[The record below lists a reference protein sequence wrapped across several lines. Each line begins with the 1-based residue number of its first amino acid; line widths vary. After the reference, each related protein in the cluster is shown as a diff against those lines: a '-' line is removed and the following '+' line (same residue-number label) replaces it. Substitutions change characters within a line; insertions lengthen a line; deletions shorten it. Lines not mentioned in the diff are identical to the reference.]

1 MTRLAVAATSFTI
14 TDATLDEVNIAAY
27 IRSAF
32 GDEPRS
38 YVILCVDHYEGEGQL
53 FGAHLRE
60 AASPGLAAHLLE
72 ESARDVLA
80 WNPDEAKF
88 VLDKFVLQVHEG
100 PGDIVFVL
108 GTVTF
113 KRRAVD
119 WDAIDGAL
127 EQLCAVV
134 REQGLDFKGRDLAED
149 RVVSALR
156 EIAAADA
163 GCREGGDK

>member
-1 MTRLAVAATSFTI
+1 MISTTVKVPHI
-14 TDATLDEVNIAAY
+14 DEAFIETY
-27 IRSAF
+27 IRTAF

-38 YVILCVDHYEGEGQL
+38 YVVVCVDHYEGEGQRSVVQ
-53 FGAHLRE
+53 RE
-60 AASPGLAAHLLE
+60 AATPGLAAHLLE

-80 WNPDEAKF
+80 WNCDEDRF
-88 VLDKFVLQVHEG
+88 VFDKFVVQLHEG
-100 PGDIVFVL
+100 PGEIAFIL

-113 KRRAVD
+113 KWRTVD

-134 REQGLDFKGRDLAED
+134 REQGLDLRGRDLAED

-163 GCREGGDK
+163 GCRDGGDK